1 VDHPR
6 GVVKAWTTDQ
16 TDDLSLKML
25 LVMSTGIAL
34 WVGYGVLREDLV
46 IVLANGA
53 SLVLLAGL
61 LYFKLQPSS

>member
-1 VDHPR
+1 
-6 GVVKAWTTDQ
+6 
-16 TDDLSLKML
+16 ML

-46 IVLANGA
+46 IVLANGP

>member
-1 VDHPR
+1 MDHPR